1 MGIQAE
7 LAGNS
12 QDATEARE
20 EGMDPAPAPGTWF
33 GMKPA
38 LTAWFG
44 MKPALGTWFGM
55 KPAPLAHGLGRS
67 QFLVHGLAAT
77 STRRRTP
84 LFCTGK

>member
-1 MGIQAE
+1 MMEGFVYSSAMGIQAE

-12 QDATEARE
+12 QNATEARE

-38 LTAWFG
+38 LTTWFGMKPALTAWIG

-55 KPAPLAHGLGRS
+55 KPDLG
-67 QFLVHGLAAT
+67 T
-77 STRRRTP
+77 
-84 LFCTGK
+84 